1 MVSLL
6 VCSYSALIGS
16 FGGYFMSKGL
26 LAVSLVLLAL
36 APEQHIYE
44 SLREDILRAK
54 VCTRVYTVVYRWVYY
69 CVHTC
74 ILLPPR

>member
-1 MVSLL
+1 MP
-6 VCSYSALIGS
+6 
-16 FGGYFMSKGL
+16 KGL
-26 LAVSLVLLAL
+26 LAVSPVILAL
-36 APEQHIYE
+36 APEPHIYE

>member
-54 VCTRVYTVVYRWVYY
+54 VCTRVYTVVYRRVYY
-69 CVHTC
+69 SVHTC
-74 ILLPPR
+74 TLLSL